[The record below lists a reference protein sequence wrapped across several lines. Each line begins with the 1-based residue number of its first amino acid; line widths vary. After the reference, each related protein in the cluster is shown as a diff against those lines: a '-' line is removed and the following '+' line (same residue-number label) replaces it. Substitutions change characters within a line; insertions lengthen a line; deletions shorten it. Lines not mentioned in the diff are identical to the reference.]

1 MRQRIARRLPD
12 RCDIVRRVETGTGG
26 IGGKEPTYDDEIVA
40 QSVPCAFDDQS
51 TEYVRADT
59 GERVQRP
66 ATVRFAADVD
76 VREGDT
82 LAIDGVETD
91 LEVRGVDER
100 RDHRRGQTA
109 MLSVEVERV

>member
-1 MRQRIARRLPD
+1 MRQRIERRLPD
-12 RCDIVRRVETGTGG
+12 RCEIFRREQTGENAVG
-26 IGGKEPTYDDEIVA
+26 EPPYERVTVA
-40 QSVPCAFDDQS
+40 EAVPCAFDDQS
-51 TEYVRADT
+51 TSFVREDT

-100 RDHRRGQTA
+100 RDHRRGRTA
-109 MLSVEVERV
+109 ATIAEVERV

>member
-1 MRQRIARRLPD
+1 MRQRIERRLPD
-12 RCDIVRRVETGTGG
+12 RCEILRREQTGENAVG
-26 IGGKEPTYDDEIVA
+26 EPTYERVTVA
-40 QSVPCAFDDQS
+40 EAVPCAFDDES
-51 TEYVRADT
+51 TTFVREDT

-66 ATVRFAADVD
+66 ASVRFAAGVD
-76 VREGDT
+76 VRAGDR
-82 LAIDGVETD
+82 LDIDGVETD